1 MHRSATI
8 LASSFLALWMMLNP
22 VYGFAQD
29 NALPGKHHREM
40 TALERDDAARRFSIN
55 NDGVGVF
62 VNFAAVPELVPE
74 RLIKAIEA
82 NFANKGIP
90 VDIYTN
96 VSRGNLTTVTFFLG
110 GIPFVG
116 SGKIGY
122 LLGEIPDGFNTV
134 VKAFHQEQAKKA
146 ALGESSSTRR

>member
-40 TALERDDAARRFSIN
+40 TALERGDAARRFSIN

-62 VNFAAVPELVPE
+62 VNFAAVPELAPE

-82 NFANKGIP
+82 NFAKKGIP
-90 VDIYTN
+90 INLQTN
-96 VSRGNLTTVTFFLG
+96 LSKGDYTTVTFFVEG
-110 GIPFVG
+110 TPFG
-116 SGKIGY
+116 DMQSGHGY
-122 LLGEIPDGFNTV
+122 DLGELAQGFETV
-134 VKAFHQEQAKKA
+134 VRAFNQNQVK
-146 ALGESSSTRR
+146 